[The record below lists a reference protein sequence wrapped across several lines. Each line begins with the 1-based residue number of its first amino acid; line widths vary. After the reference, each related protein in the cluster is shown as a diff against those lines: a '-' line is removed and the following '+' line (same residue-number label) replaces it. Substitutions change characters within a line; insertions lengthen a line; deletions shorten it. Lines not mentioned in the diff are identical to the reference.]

1 MHLLAGEQRDEEE
14 EGEAPPENVCQEL
27 EAESFESLLEAR
39 QGSFAKN
46 YVNFIY
52 EYHASP
58 SIICAIEVMTV

>member
-14 EGEAPPENVCQEL
+14 EGEASPENVCQEL

-46 YVNFIY
+46 YVNFIH
-52 EYHASP
+52 E
-58 SIICAIEVMTV
+58 